1 MTEETPLPSYRI
13 EPRKIAEAS
22 EEVRGR
28 PLVLC
33 LHGWG
38 MDAAWFARLLH
49 GAMDLPAT
57 FLLPDAP
64 RPVTRSNGAH
74 GFSWYDYDGD
84 AVRFSEELARL
95 EAHLLA
101 FLAETERRERLA
113 PRSRALV
120 GFSQGGYGGAYVA
133 LRNPALFRGVAV
145 SGARIKHEALA
156 DALPAAGA
164 SGMEVLACHGRRD
177 PHVQPERARASIDAL
192 RHAGL
197 SVQWTEFDAG
207 HSLGRSQVA
216 TIRAWLARVLGLS

>member
-1 MTEETPLPSYRI
+1 MIEARPPLTYRI
-13 EPRKIAEAS
+13 EPRKVAVAS
-22 EEVRGR
+22 EEIRGR

-64 RPVTRSNGAH
+64 HPVTRSDGPR

-84 AVRFSEELARL
+84 AARFIEELTRL
-95 EAHLLA
+95 ETMLLA
-101 FLAETERRERLA
+101 FLTEVERNEGLA
-113 PRSRALV
+113 PPARALV

-145 SGARIKHEALA
+145 SGARIKHEALGP
-156 DALPAAGA
+156 ALSMAAA
-164 SGMEVLACHGRRD
+164 HGMEVLACHGRRD
-177 PHVQPERARASIDAL
+177 PHVQAERARASIDAL
-192 RHAGL
+192 QRAGL
-197 SVQWTEFDAG
+197 SVQWEEFDAG
-207 HSLGRSQVA
+207 HSLGRTQVA
-216 TIRAWLARVLGLS
+216 TIRAWLARVLGV